1 MTAPSWNLSIAY
13 QDLKDAKITQDFE
26 LIQQCI
32 QVLNQHVDRR
42 ELINVMQNAIQTKE
56 AAGKLLAT
64 INTFAQCYASIDA
77 LNPEAKTLI
86 GKLAKLSS
94 LLSQAYTPYQD
105 TLANAPLEVIQ
116 DILDHDSGDVYGQA
130 FLIACDRKIADTK
143 LSVVEEQ
150 LLTAME
156 VDGRDA
162 WSRMYDNI
170 TGSLQIAMKQSDLK
184 QKGIK
189 QDDREQ
195 AQTLGFSQAASLL
208 YGTEFDQQEPA
219 WRGIQD
225 AMKTHQESFAAI
237 LNALA
242 GWRHSEYQKRS
253 YVHEVHFLDPSLHQS
268 RILPNTLDTMM
279 ETTKAHRDIG
289 QKAGRL
295 MAKVHGMDQM
305 KPWNH
310 MAGMPSLTEQAPQTY
325 SFDHAIEVIKQ
336 AFAEVD
342 QEMADFVDLMVENGW
357 IDAQPTPNRRLGAYC
372 TKFAATRT
380 PLVFMTWGGSR
391 SDLMTLAHELGHA
404 FHNWVMRD
412 MPLCQTRYPMT
423 LAETASIFA
432 ENIVRDWLLAKAQ
445 TREEKLEMLWEE
457 LSSAY
462 ALMVNIPVR
471 YEFEKRFYELRQE
484 GELSADQLCQLMDET
499 WRDWYG
505 DSMDESDPYFWA
517 SKLHFSIS
525 EVSFYNYPYLF
536 GYLFSKGVYAQ
547 RVAKGDSFYQDY
559 VQLLRDTGSM
569 MAEDVVE
576 RHLGMDLTQADFWQK
591 SLQLVNEKVSQ
602 FEVLL
607 AQGN

>member
-13 QDLKDAKITQDFE
+13 QDLNDAKITQDIE

-42 ELINVMQNAIQTKE
+42 DLTAVMQNAIQTKE

-64 INTFAQCYASIDA
+64 INTFAQCHASIDA
-77 LNPEAKTLI
+77 INPGAKSLI

-94 LLSQAYTPYQD
+94 QLSQAYTPYQD
-105 TLANAPLEVIQ
+105 TLANAPLEYIQ
-116 DILDHDSGDVYGQA
+116 EVLDHDSGDVYGQA

-143 LSVVEEQ
+143 LSVAEEQ
-150 LLTAME
+150 LLAAMQ

-170 TGSLQIAMKQSDLK
+170 TGSLQIIL
-184 QKGIK
+184 
-189 QDDREQ
+189 DDG
-195 AQTLGFSQAASLL
+195 QTIGFSQAASLL
-208 YGTEFDQQEPA
+208 YGTDFEKQQSA
-219 WRGIQD
+219 WRGIQE
-225 AMKTHQESFAAI
+225 AMATHQESFAAI

-242 GWRHSEYQKRS
+242 GWRLSEYQKRS
-253 YVHEVHFLDPSLHQS
+253 SQYSVHFLDPSLHQS
-268 RILPNTLDTMM
+268 RILPDTLDAMM
-279 ETTKAHRDIG
+279 ETTLAHRDIG

-295 MAKVHGMDQM
+295 MAKVHGLEQM
-305 KPWNH
+305 QPWNH
-310 MAGMPSLTEQAPQTY
+310 MAGMPSLDGDAEQTY
-325 SFDHAIEVIKQ
+325 TFDAAIEVIKQ
-336 AFAEVD
+336 AFSEVD

-357 IDAQPTPNRRLGAYC
+357 IDAEPTPNRRLGAYC

-432 ENIVRDWLLAKAQ
+432 ENIVRDSLLAKAQ
-445 TREEKLEMLWEE
+445 TREQKLEMLWEE

-462 ALMVNIPVR
+462 ALLVNIPVR
-471 YEFEKRFYELRQE
+471 YQFEKHFYQQRQE
-484 GELSADQLCQLMDET
+484 GELSAEQLCQLMDQT
-499 WRDWYG
+499 WREWYG
-505 DSMDESDPYFWA
+505 DSMSESDPYFWA

-547 RVAKGDSFYQDY
+547 RESKGSRFYPDY

-576 RHLGMDLTQADFWQK
+576 RHLAMDLTQADFWRQ
-591 SLQLVNEKVSQ
+591 SLQMVEDKVSQ

-607 AQGN
+607 AQGE